1 MSTEYRSRPH
11 GNASGGPRS
20 LLRTAAVACAA
31 VLATFT
37 IAACGSSSGSS
48 SASGSSASG
57 SSASGSSASGQGVNK
72 EAAQKAIAPYI
83 GQTSAFPISEPLS
96 KPVPAG
102 TQFAYLQCGTQNCA
116 FAGQIVNSAVK
127 ALGGTLTTINSGATA
142 ATAQAAASS
151 VLTLKPAALILA
163 GIDPRQYGDS
173 LQKISAAGIKIV
185 SISVSVDTKPFGI
198 TANYLGAQTFQLVG
212 RLMADWVV
220 ANKGANANVAFYS
233 VPEITFTPIMAK
245 AFEEEL
251 TKNCSS
257 CKVRNVS
264 IGVATLGTTA
274 PRTVVTDLQS
284 HRNTNVA
291 VFSVADL
298 ASGVPAAMSAAG
310 LSTTT
315 VVYSPGPGNLQDIK
329 NGKAT
334 VGLAI
339 DFASSIWVA
348 VDVAARLIEGGQPT
362 ASEQAGDAS
371 FQFLGQKDITFDPS
385 HGWLAYPD
393 YQQRF
398 TKLWHPAG

>member
-1 MSTEYRSRPH
+1 MSAEYRSRPH
-11 GNASGGPRS
+11 GSASGGPRS
-20 LLRTAAVACAA
+20 LLQAVAVACAA

-57 SSASGSSASGQGVNK
+57 SSASGQGVNK
-72 EAAQKAIAPYI
+72 EAAQKTIAPYI
-83 GQTSAFPISEPLS
+83 GQTSAFPVSQPLS

-102 TQFAYLQCGTQNCA
+102 TRFAYLQCGTQNCA

-173 LQKISAAGIKIV
+173 LQKISDAGVKIV

-220 ANKGANANVAFYS
+220 VNKGSNANVAFYS

-257 CKVRNVS
+257 CKVRNVNV
-264 IGVATLGTTA
+264 GVATLGTTA

-284 HRNTNVA
+284 HRDTNMA
-291 VFSVADL
+291 AFSVSDL

-315 VVYSPGPGNLQDIK
+315 LVYAPGPGNLQDIK
-329 NGKAT
+329 GGKMTA
-334 VGLAI
+334 GLAI
-339 DFASSIWVA
+339 DFANSIWVA
-348 VDVAARLIEGGQPT
+348 VDVAARLVEGGQPT
-362 ASEQAGDAS
+362 ASEQTGDAS

-385 HGWLAYPD
+385 HGWTAYPD